1 MQTWPGSAYPL
12 GATFDGNGTNFAL
25 FSEGADRVELCL
37 FGERGRETRVDMLE
51 VDAYVWH
58 AYLPNIAPGQRYGYR
73 VHGEY
78 DPTSGKRF
86 NPNKLLLDPYAK
98 AVDGQVNW
106 GQSVFGYTFG
116 DPDSRNDDDS
126 AADMMKGV
134 VINPFFDWGGD
145 RPPRIPYSESFIYE
159 AHVKGLT
166 MRHPDIPDEI
176 RGTYSAIA
184 HPLIIEHLK
193 RLGVTAIELLP
204 VHQFINDS
212 MLEEKGLSNYWGY
225 NTIAFLAPQN
235 TYSSSGQRGQQVQEF
250 KGMVRALH
258 EAGIEVIL
266 DVVYNHTAEGNH
278 LGPTLSFRG
287 IDNEAYYR
295 LEDDDKRYYTDYTG
309 TGNSLNVGNPHALQ
323 LIMDSLRYW
332 VLEMHVDGFRFD
344 LAATLAR
351 EFYDVDR
358 LATFFELVQQ
368 DPVVSQVKLI
378 AEPWDVGPGGY
389 QVGNFPPQWTEWNGK
404 YRDTVRDFWRGEPQA
419 LGEFASR
426 LTGSS
431 DLYAHSGR
439 WPVASI
445 NFVTAHDGFT
455 LRDLVSYEQKR
466 NEANG
471 EDGRDGADDNRSMNF
486 GVEGPTDD
494 PQVNELRERMQ
505 RNFIATL
512 LLSQGVPMLLHG
524 DELGRTQGGNNNGYA
539 QDNEITWIDWENVDA
554 SLIDFTSALARL
566 RRDHPTF
573 RRRRFFDGR
582 PVRREEVERIP
593 DIVWLRPDGTQM
605 QPEDW
610 DSGFGRSIGV
620 FLNGNGIR
628 ERDRRGE
635 PITDLHFL
643 VLFNAGDEPVEFT
656 LPDVEFSP
664 NWDVLV
670 DTAGTLANTEPVHPG
685 AAVDLAA
692 KSVVV
697 LCEHVEEEVE
707 VERFVAASLA
717 TGTVSIDEVPGAAPK
732 EELSR

>member
-116 DPDSRNDDDS
+116 DPDSRNDEDS

-404 YRDTVRDFWRGEPQA
+404 SRDTVRDFWRGEPQA

-455 LRDLVSYEQKR
+455 LRDLVSYEQKH

-707 VERFVAASLA
+707 VDRFVAASLA